1 MALGGVSICTWLPF
15 VNKGRLRSGDM
26 FAGTWVVSLPKKQLR
41 EDMAKG
47 RAGTTAW
54 REREIEKYQFSQE
67 QLEAYGIYELQTLE
81 SVLRQEGD
89 AAVATRKTV
98 AERIQRKINWDGN
111 ESPNSKDFLEAY
123 YRALRAHL
131 ETRMLMGKRRE
142 DKHDT

>member
-1 MALGGVSICTWLPF
+1 MSTTWQER
-15 VNKGRLRSGDM
+15 K
-26 FAGTWVVSLPKKQLR
+26 R
-41 EDMAKG
+41 EQ
-47 RAGTTAW
+47 
-54 REREIEKYQFSQE
+54 YQFSQE

-81 SVLRQEGD
+81 SVLRQEGE

-98 AERIQRKINWDGN
+98 AERIQRKISWDGD

-131 ETRMLMGKRRE
+131 ENRMLMGKRRE